1 MGHNYNHFSS
11 RLLEVRDSP
20 FWAKNTEICRGQ
32 RPVKKRCELGHN
44 RKSLN
49 AFVEHITFLAVLH
62 LLKKHDLAYL
72 TLARSGCIEFVQ
84 LEFRNTVV
92 WVYGVKRLQ
101 MWMYFFVFRSFGE
114 FGVSLVTLSVG
125 PLSLLWVLTVP
136 IELSQTVWRVTNSVC
151 ACVGS
156 LRVLWIL

>member
-1 MGHNYNHFSS
+1 MEHPDTRPRSRWANSDRRKFSSGALNFCDTHGLHYNHFSS
-11 RLLEVRDSP
+11 RLLEVRYGR
-20 FWAKNTEICRGQ
+20 FCAKNTEICRGQ
-32 RPVKKRCELGHN
+32 RPVQKRCELGHN

-101 MWMYFFVFRSFGE
+101 M
-114 FGVSLVTLSVG
+114 
-125 PLSLLWVLTVP
+125 
-136 IELSQTVWRVTNSVC
+136 
-151 ACVGS
+151 
-156 LRVLWIL
+156 